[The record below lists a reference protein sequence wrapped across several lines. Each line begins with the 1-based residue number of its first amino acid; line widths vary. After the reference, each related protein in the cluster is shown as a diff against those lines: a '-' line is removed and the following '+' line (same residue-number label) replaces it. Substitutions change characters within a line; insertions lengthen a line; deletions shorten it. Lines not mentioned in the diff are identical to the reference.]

1 MVKAKEETARQEE
14 LKRRSKE
21 LSGTDK
27 SYSAPPDSP
36 PPSPPPGE
44 PDNSED
50 EDEIQILSEPPTE
63 PTPNQTQFGPSISS
77 SSSSSQ
83 NPAETRSPPP
93 SPPKEPPPKCI
104 NFGDRATDQPPNQ
117 ALTSRSSPDKLSGE
131 IAVDKDT
138 FDVVNGAQIPLV
150 SEDSETASI
159 EREKA
164 AALAEEVKRQQRQ
177 EKKNAKAAELA
188 AAAARA
194 AAEQKARED
203 AELLQNPIIVE
214 DENAIFW
221 GLNGS
226 SDLRQ
231 IKNFVSKRGTTCTSF
246 QTGVLHHN
254 SSAWSAY
261 PITRTKPKDHIEV
274 TANEI
279 FGRPIVSPNDEVL
292 VSLNYGLLSC
302 TVTRVVSVKHK
313 YPGGTSFWKYQM
325 SQFVSMDE
333 QKQSLSSFKKSSS
346 NESIIEKIIGVLP
359 DTQIFVLFTP
369 GMPVVELSN
378 DGNSKIGV
386 VRSYPLD
393 IQSIPVTQLLSING
407 ADGSHTRTEVLF
419 DRKLTYQVRIFKLIF
434 IFVCSN

>member
-1 MVKAKEETARQEE
+1 M
-14 LKRRSKE
+14 
-21 LSGTDK
+21 
-27 SYSAPPDSP
+27 
-36 PPSPPPGE
+36 
-44 PDNSED
+44 
-50 EDEIQILSEPPTE
+50 
-63 PTPNQTQFGPSISS
+63 
-77 SSSSSQ
+77 
-83 NPAETRSPPP
+83 
-93 SPPKEPPPKCI
+93 
-104 NFGDRATDQPPNQ
+104 
-117 ALTSRSSPDKLSGE
+117 
-131 IAVDKDT
+131 
-138 FDVVNGAQIPLV
+138 
-150 SEDSETASI
+150 
-159 EREKA
+159 
-164 AALAEEVKRQQRQ
+164 
-177 EKKNAKAAELA
+177 A

-214 DENAIFW
+214 DENAIFL

-231 IKNFVSKRGTTCTSF
+231 IKNFVSKLGTTCTSF
-246 QTGVLHHN
+246 QTGVLPDN
-254 SSAWSAY
+254 SSAWSIY
-261 PITRTKPKDHIEV
+261 PITRRIPKDHIEV

-369 GMPVVELSN
+369 GMHVVELSN

-419 DRKLTYQVRIFKLIF
+419 DRKLTYQVRIF
-434 IFVCSN
+434 

>member
-27 SYSAPPDSP
+27 SYSAPPGSP

-159 EREKA
+159 ER
-164 AALAEEVKRQQRQ
+164 KRQQLSQ
-177 EKKNAKAAELA
+177 KKLRDNKDKKKKM
-188 AAAARA
+188 
-194 AAEQKARED
+194 QKQQNWL
-203 AELLQNPIIVE
+203 LLQPE
-214 DENAIFW
+214 QP
-221 GLNGS
+221 LNKKHVKMLNYFKILSLWKMKMQSFGGS
-226 SDLRQ
+226 MVRQ
-231 IKNFVSKRGTTCTSF
+231 I
-246 QTGVLHHN
+246 
-254 SSAWSAY
+254 
-261 PITRTKPKDHIEV
+261 
-274 TANEI
+274 
-279 FGRPIVSPNDEVL
+279 
-292 VSLNYGLLSC
+292 
-302 TVTRVVSVKHK
+302 
-313 YPGGTSFWKYQM
+313 
-325 SQFVSMDE
+325 
-333 QKQSLSSFKKSSS
+333 
-346 NESIIEKIIGVLP
+346 
-359 DTQIFVLFTP
+359 
-369 GMPVVELSN
+369 
-378 DGNSKIGV
+378 
-386 VRSYPLD
+386 
-393 IQSIPVTQLLSING
+393 
-407 ADGSHTRTEVLF
+407 
-419 DRKLTYQVRIFKLIF
+419 
-434 IFVCSN
+434 

>member
-1 MVKAKEETARQEE
+1 M
-14 LKRRSKE
+14 
-21 LSGTDK
+21 
-27 SYSAPPDSP
+27 
-36 PPSPPPGE
+36 
-44 PDNSED
+44 
-50 EDEIQILSEPPTE
+50 
-63 PTPNQTQFGPSISS
+63 
-77 SSSSSQ
+77 
-83 NPAETRSPPP
+83 
-93 SPPKEPPPKCI
+93 
-104 NFGDRATDQPPNQ
+104 
-117 ALTSRSSPDKLSGE
+117 
-131 IAVDKDT
+131 
-138 FDVVNGAQIPLV
+138 
-150 SEDSETASI
+150 
-159 EREKA
+159 
-164 AALAEEVKRQQRQ
+164 
-177 EKKNAKAAELA
+177 A

-254 SSAWSAY
+254 SSAWSSY
-261 PITRTKPKDHIEV
+261 PITRSKPKDHIEV

-292 VSLNYGLLSC
+292 VSINYGLLSC

-313 YPGGTSFWKYQM
+313 YPGGTSFWKYQI

-359 DTQIFVLFTP
+359 DTQIFVL
-369 GMPVVELSN
+369 ELGLRSN
-378 DGNSKIGV
+378 QGSFKSGCKSFVDSVATAIDPRVSTFVTEADERFFGSK
-386 VRSYPLD
+386 RR
-393 IQSIPVTQLLSING
+393 TQASTVPCAFL
-407 ADGSHTRTEVLF
+407 
-419 DRKLTYQVRIFKLIF
+419 
-434 IFVCSN
+434 

>member
-27 SYSAPPDSP
+27 SYSAPPGSP

-93 SPPKEPPPKCI
+93 SPPKEPPPKRNCI

-177 EKKNAKAAELA
+177 EKKM
-188 AAAARA
+188 
-194 AAEQKARED
+194 QKQQNWL
-203 AELLQNPIIVE
+203 LLQPE
-214 DENAIFW
+214 QP
-221 GLNGS
+221 LNKKHVKMLNYFKILSLWKMKMQSFGGS
-226 SDLRQ
+226 MVRQ
-231 IKNFVSKRGTTCTSF
+231 I
-246 QTGVLHHN
+246 
-254 SSAWSAY
+254 
-261 PITRTKPKDHIEV
+261 
-274 TANEI
+274 
-279 FGRPIVSPNDEVL
+279 
-292 VSLNYGLLSC
+292 
-302 TVTRVVSVKHK
+302 
-313 YPGGTSFWKYQM
+313 
-325 SQFVSMDE
+325 
-333 QKQSLSSFKKSSS
+333 
-346 NESIIEKIIGVLP
+346 
-359 DTQIFVLFTP
+359 
-369 GMPVVELSN
+369 
-378 DGNSKIGV
+378 
-386 VRSYPLD
+386 
-393 IQSIPVTQLLSING
+393 
-407 ADGSHTRTEVLF
+407 
-419 DRKLTYQVRIFKLIF
+419 
-434 IFVCSN
+434 